1 MQDVPFKKKRLLNG
15 AIPGLR
21 TLGALIALA
30 AITMAPGC
38 ATTPEGEEALLTPQT
53 PLIWPSP
60 PEPARIYYLKT
71 ISKPDDIGANKGF
84 LRRVADFILGPKS
97 DRLIKPYG
105 VSVDSKGRLIVADTA
120 FKRVHVFDELKKSY
134 ISIYD
139 LGRKEAFESPIAAA
153 TDAQDNIYV
162 TDSVA
167 QKVFVFNPKGKL
179 VFSFPA
185 GERPT
190 GIAINSKEGRI
201 YVTDTA
207 SHSIMMYDLN
217 GRETGSFGGR
227 GKNPGQFNYPVD
239 LTIGPN
245 GELYVVDS
253 LNFRIQIFDS
263 EGKYLSSFGRQGD
276 GTGDFG
282 RPKGIALDRDGHIY
296 VADALFDTIQV
307 FDREG
312 NFLLNFGAL
321 GRSAGTFWLP
331 SGLFIDRGNRIYV
344 SDSYNSRIQV
354 FEYLGQG

>member
-1 MQDVPFKKKRLLNG
+1 MQDVPFIKRLSG
-15 AIPGLR
+15 RATPGLR
-21 TLGALIALA
+21 TIGALALLA
-30 AITMAPGC
+30 AISLAPGC
-38 ATTPEGEEALLTPQT
+38 ATTPDEEAVLTPQT

-60 PEPARIYYLKT
+60 PEPARVYYLKT
-71 ISKPDDIGANKGF
+71 ISKPADIGANRGF
-84 LRRVADFILGPKS
+84 FQRVADFILGPKS
-97 DRLIKPYG
+97 DRLVKPYG
-105 VSVDSKGRLIVADTA
+105 VTVDSKGRLIVADTA
-120 FKRVHVFDELKKSY
+120 FKRVHIFDESKQSY
-134 ISIYD
+134 QSID
-139 LGRKEAFESPIAAA
+139 NLGRKDAFESPISAA
-153 TDAQDNIYV
+153 TDPQDNIYV

-167 QKVFVFNPKGKL
+167 QRVFVFNPKGKHL
-179 VFSFPA
+179 FSFPA

-190 GIAINSKEGRI
+190 GIAINGKEGKVF
-201 YVTDTA
+201 VTDTA
-207 SHSIMMYDLN
+207 SHSIMIFDLQ
-217 GRETGSFGGR
+217 GKERGSFGGR

-239 LTIGPN
+239 LTIGAG

-263 EGKYLSSFGRQGD
+263 NGKYLSSFGRQGD

-312 NFLLNFGAL
+312 NFLLNFGSL

-354 FEYLGQG
+354 FEYMGQG